1 MARPIKIILPVV
13 ILIAASGVAWQLL
26 ANSPKAKRQAIL
38 PEPPLV
44 QTLQVQ
50 PRDLRV
56 PVLTQGTVKPRT
68 NITLSAEV
76 SGRIVATA
84 PQFADG
90 GFFRKGDVLVRVN
103 SHDYQLAITKAEALV
118 AGAKQQLA
126 QADAEYKQKQ
136 EEYRGVDRRQ
146 ITDYALRKPQYEEA
160 AARLKAAEADLELSK
175 LQLRRCEIRAPF
187 DGRVV
192 EKKADIGQFV
202 TIGTVV
208 ANIYAVDIAEVRL
221 PLSQTQA
228 DLLDLPLQLNVNAA
242 ADPIAV
248 KLSGQ
253 YAGQNHTWEGEI
265 VRTEASVDE
274 RNRLLYVVAQ
284 VKDPYGMHTSTP
296 DQTTPGNPPPL
307 AMGMFVQG
315 EIQSRVLKDIYRLP
329 RNAVHNMDTV
339 WLLDDNTRL
348 KIQPVR
354 VAHRDETN
362 IYINQGL
369 QPGDTVVISPLDA
382 AVTGMQLRLASSET
396 TREKKEDR

>member
-1 MARPIKIILPVV
+1 MARPIKIILPVF

-26 ANSPKAKRQAIL
+26 ANSPKAKREAIR
-38 PEPPLV
+38 PEAPLV

-50 PRDLRV
+50 PRDVRV
-56 PVLTQGTVKPRT
+56 PVFTQGTVKPRT
-68 NITLSAEV
+68 SITLSTEV

-90 GFFRKGDVLVRVN
+90 GFFKKDDVLLRVDPN
-103 SHDYQLAITKAEALV
+103 DYQLAITKADALV

-126 QADAEYKQKQ
+126 QAEAEYKQKQ
-136 EEYRGVDRRQ
+136 QEYHGVDRSK

-160 AARLKAAEADLELSK
+160 AARLKAAKADLELAR
-175 LQLRRCEIRAPF
+175 LQLQRCEIRAPF
-187 DGRVV
+187 DGRVI
-192 EKKADIGQFV
+192 EKKADIGQYV
-202 TIGTVV
+202 TTGSVV

-228 DLLDLPLQLNVNAA
+228 DLLDLPLILNASQPAA
-242 ADPIAV
+242 PIAV

-284 VKDPYGMHTSTP
+284 VQDPYSMHATRDPQDSP
-296 DQTTPGNPPPL
+296 QSDPPPL

-315 EIQSRVLKDIYRLP
+315 EIQSRVLKDIYPLP

-348 KIQPVR
+348 KIQAVR
-354 VAHRDETN
+354 VVHRDAQHV
-362 IYINQGL
+362 YVAQGL
-369 QPGDTVVISPLDA
+369 KPGDTVIISPLDV
-382 AVTGMQLRLASSET
+382 AVGGMQLRLASSES
-396 TREKKEDR
+396 KEAR